1 MPPGQITI
9 HGMLH
14 RGLNYLLGQV
24 LQSVTS
30 LSRETVAGADAAP
43 GIARRRHLD
52 GRTRRIVLSAT
63 V

>member
-1 MPPGQITI
+1 MLTDGSTV
-9 HGMLH
+9 GMLH
-14 RGLNYLLGQV
+14 RGLKPLLGQV

-30 LSRETVAGADAAP
+30 LLRETVAGADAAP

-52 GRTRRIVLSAT
+52 GNTQRIVLSVT

>member
-1 MPPGQITI
+1 
-9 HGMLH
+9 MLH
-14 RGLNYLLGQV
+14 RGLKPLLGQV

-30 LSRETVAGADAAP
+30 LLRETVAGADAAP

-52 GRTRRIVLSAT
+52 GNTQRIVLSVT